1 MKTVSSREFN
11 QNVSSIKKDSDT
23 GPVFITDR
31 GKPSH
36 VLLSIDDYNR
46 LVGEK
51 ENIVS
56 LLGMK
61 EVADIDFE
69 APKMNTDLYKPEEFN

>member
-1 MKTVSSREFN
+1 M
-11 QNVSSIKKDSDT
+11 IKKDSDT

-31 GKPSH
+31 GTPSH

-51 ENIVS
+51 ENIVN

-69 APKMNTDLYKPEEFN
+69 TPKSEVEFYKPEEFN

>member
-1 MKTVSSREFN
+1 MV
-11 QNVSSIKKDSDT
+11 KKDSDT
-23 GPVFITDR
+23 GPIFITDR

-46 LVGEK
+46 LVGEQ

-56 LLGMK
+56 MLGMK

-69 APKMNTDLYKPEEFN
+69 APKSDAEFYKPEEFN